1 MRSLP
6 HPRFARVKNP
16 RKRIGMADAPKRAAA
31 DHATLTTL

>member
-16 RKRIGMADAPKRAAA
+16 QKRIGMADALKRAAA
-31 DHATLTTL
+31 DHTALTTL